1 MGSMRHLILAAAT
14 ASLAVP
20 AFAQSANRE
29 LLTQASFA
37 ERDRGAALRKVQV
50 AVAATERDTSYE
62 GRLIRATA
70 LGYRAKL
77 LGSRSDLTA
86 AKALFEAVVRAN
98 PRDPDAQLGLGAW
111 HLATLNK
118 TGGLLGRVFGAN
130 RAAGNGA
137 LDKAVALGGNHAF
150 YPGLAALFRLK
161 SDPRDPRGRQLA
173 EQAARATVATPLDR
187 IMQRAALAVLTPLRA
202 GNNAQIR
209 ATAHR
214 LLPFG
219 AFDD

>member
-1 MGSMRHLILAAAT
+1 MRYLILAAAAAT
-14 ASLAVP
+14 LAVP
-20 AFAQSANRE
+20 AAAQTANRE
-29 LLTQASFA
+29 LLTQASFG
-37 ERDRGAALRKVQV
+37 ERDKGTALRKVQT
-50 AVAATERDTSYE
+50 AVAATDRDTSYE

-77 LGSRSDLTA
+77 TGSRGDLTA
-86 AKALFEAVVRAN
+86 AKALFDAVVRAN

-130 RAAGNGA
+130 RAAGNTA

-161 SDPRDPRGRQLA
+161 ADPGDARGRQLV
-173 EQAARATVATPLDR
+173 EQAARAGAATPLDR
-187 IMQRAALAVLTPLRA
+187 IMQRAAVAVLAPLRA
-202 GNNAQIR
+202 GNAAQVR
-209 ATAHR
+209 TTAHR

-219 AFDD
+219 IFDD